1 MATLLSSLETQA
13 RRYLLETTA
22 SFWSSAELIDI
33 INKGIKDLWRAI
45 LDLHQEHFLTN
56 DVTNVSISA
65 STGQFANVP
74 TDVFRVHLIEPKDT
88 SSNGAYRR
96 LQFVPRDYNSPD
108 FIAARS
114 LGDVDASQDNV
125 IFYCV
130 TQAGAPV
137 GAPTILIAPTLTTAL
152 AAGSLRFVYVPVLAA
167 KAAGDDN
174 PIPGESDDAL
184 IAWTVS
190 HALAKEREDRIPDP
204 AWLAK
209 YATEKQNIL
218 TSLTPRQT
226 QEPDFV
232 EPMFGSL
239 W

>member
-22 SFWSSAELIDI
+22 SHWSSAEIVDI

-56 DVTNVSISA
+56 DITSVTIAAN
-65 STGQFANVP
+65 TGSLSSVP
-74 TDVFRVHLIEPKDT
+74 TDVFRIHLIEPVDT
-88 SSNGAYRR
+88 STAGAYRR
-96 LQFVPRDYNSPD
+96 LIFVPRDYNSPD
-108 FIAARS
+108 FIAART
-114 LGDVDASQDNV
+114 LGSVDGSQDQI

-137 GAPTILIAPTLTTAL
+137 GAPTILIAPTLSGAV
-152 AAGSLRFVYVPVLAA
+152 AAGQIRLVYVPILAA

-190 HALAKEREDRIPDP
+190 HALAKDREDRAPDP
-204 AWLAK
+204 NWLAK

-218 TSLTPRQT
+218 VSLTPRQT
-226 QEPDFV
+226 QEPDVV
-232 EPMFGSL
+232 EPLFGGL